1 MIWKERCNR
10 FCEWEKSQSISIKG
24 KRSKKEAIEQRSKT
38 VRKVILRS
46 ENENIEKRKEL
57 KRKKEVEKKEIE
69 VLWRGTV
76 RKLISNNKRPYW
88 NGLKG

>member
-1 MIWKERCNR
+1 
-10 FCEWEKSQSISIKG
+10 
-24 KRSKKEAIEQRSKT
+24 
-38 VRKVILRS
+38 VILRS

-88 NGLKG
+88 NSLKG